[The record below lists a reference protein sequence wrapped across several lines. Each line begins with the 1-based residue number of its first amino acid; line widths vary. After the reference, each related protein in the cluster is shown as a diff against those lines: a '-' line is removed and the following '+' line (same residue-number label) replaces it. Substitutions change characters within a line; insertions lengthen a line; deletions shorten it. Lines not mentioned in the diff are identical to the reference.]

1 MLAEGRLIVED
12 ATCAHSSVH
21 TLRVH
26 HREFPEIRAEAGS
39 LAEGITHLIAQL
51 KCAREHVGSQWHRD
65 LMDRAIVEATESLDT
80 LIEAGQD
87 NETSCVCISHIPD
100 QIEPVLP
107 ERGSSI

>member
-1 MLAEGRLIVED
+1 MKAEGESFSTRPCLLPLGGVAGSSGSPEQVVYHVEKRVMLAEGRLIVED

-51 KCAREHVGSQWHRD
+51 
-65 LMDRAIVEATESLDT
+65 
-80 LIEAGQD
+80 
-87 NETSCVCISHIPD
+87 
-100 QIEPVLP
+100 
-107 ERGSSI
+107 